1 MRKNLCYHNPGITT
15 NRGFFHIQMI
25 HLMGLN
31 WWKPGNTSIL
41 FFQSR
46 LQVYLGNDYRHFC
59 LLFNP
64 FMKSLD
70 VCLSIVWLYDDSISH
85 QGSFYVCILFS
96 GFNLISRP
104 KLLSYFLDQRKVQI
118 TDSQWFF
125 LTLWLSVDVC
135 SVYLMFWSNTEMKQC
150 RAWINID
157 YYTTL
162 VTFVKKQL
170 KTCVT

>member
-15 NRGFFHIQMI
+15 NRGIFHIQMI
-25 HLMGLN
+25 HSLGLN

-41 FFQSR
+41 YFQSR

-70 VCLSIVWLYDDSISH
+70 VCLSIVWLYDDPISH

-125 LTLWLSVDVC
+125 LTLWLSVGVC
-135 SVYLMFWSNTEMKQC
+135 SVYLMFWSNTEMKVC
-150 RAWINID
+150 P
-157 YYTTL
+157 L
-162 VTFVKKQL
+162 SFLSVCL
-170 KTCVT
+170 